1 MSKVEAEY
9 ILKPKF
15 HYIFWIVFFLY
26 QFISNAVQ
34 DPRYVFSFVSVLTY
48 VSFFFTVLVF
58 NFYATVLFF
67 EILKYKKLSR
77 IVNILI
83 FIVLILTSSAL
94 ALLNRGVIQP
104 IFLNNYNPINYTKY
118 LSFWLFQFI
127 YYFTM
132 GAGYFFVKEFVKEKI
147 TSTKLANEKTVIES
161 NLLRSQINPHFLFNT
176 LNVLYA
182 KSMVYSEELA
192 DKIQKLSEIMRYA
205 YLPKWLKDGSH
216 APVTEEIKHIGNI
229 IEIHE
234 FRLSNNQIFQFD
246 TQGTFTD
253 IYLPPLI
260 LVTLVENI
268 LKHGHLTAEYP
279 AFVALKHENDQFS
292 FFSKNKIKT
301 AKNHEEHSGVG
312 IENIR
317 LRLNRSFPDQFSFSS
332 VEADGFYYNQ
342 LTINLQKTK

>member
-9 ILKPKF
+9 ILNPKF

-34 DPRYVFSFVSVLTY
+34 DPRYAFSIISVLTY

-58 NFYATVLFF
+58 NFYATVFYF
-67 EILKYKKLSR
+67 EILKYRGFSR

-83 FIVLILTSSAL
+83 FIAFILTSTAL
-94 ALLNRGVIQP
+94 ALFNRGVIQP
-104 IFLNNYNPINYTKY
+104 VFLHNYNPINYTKY
-118 LSFWLFQFI
+118 LFFWLFQFI

-147 TSTKLANEKTVIES
+147 TSTKLASEKTVIES

-182 KSMVYSEELA
+182 KSMVYSEDLA

-216 APVTEEIKHIGNI
+216 APVTEEIKHINNI

-246 TQGTFTD
+246 IQGSFNE

-268 LKHGHLTAEYP
+268 LKHGHLTTEFP
-279 AFVALKHENDQFS
+279 AFVAIKYDNGQFS

-301 AKNHEEHSGVG
+301 AKNHEEHSGIG
-312 IENIR
+312 IENIT
-317 LRLNRSFPDQFSFSS
+317 LRLIRNFPGEFSFTNK
-332 VEADGFYYNQ
+332 EADGFYYNQ
-342 LTINLQKTK
+342 LTINLHK

>member
-15 HYIFWIVFFLY
+15 HYIFWTVFFLY
-26 QFISNAVQ
+26 QFVSNVVQ
-34 DPRYVFSFVSVLTY
+34 DPRYGFSILSVLTY
-48 VSFFFTVLVF
+48 ISFFITVLVF
-58 NFYATVLFF
+58 NFYATVYYF
-67 EILKYKKLSR
+67 EILKYKGYPR
-77 IVNILI
+77 IINILL
-83 FIVLILTSSAL
+83 FIALLLTSSAL
-94 ALLNRGVIQP
+94 ALFNRGVIQP
-104 IFLNNYNPINYTKY
+104 VFLNNYNPINYTKY
-118 LSFWLFQFI
+118 LFFWLFQFI

-132 GAGYFFVKEFVKEKI
+132 GVGYFFIKEFVKEKI
-147 TSTKLANEKTVIES
+147 ISAKLESEKTIVEA

-205 YLPKWLKDGSH
+205 YLPKWSTDGSH
-216 APVTEEIKHIGNI
+216 APINEEIKHIGNI

-234 FRLSNNQIFQFD
+234 FRLSNKNIFQFD
-246 TQGTFTD
+246 IKGSFHEL
-253 IYLPPLI
+253 YLPPLI

-268 LKHGHLTAEYP
+268 LKHGHLSSENP
-279 AFVALKHENDQFS
+279 AFVAIKYEKGQFS

-312 IENIR
+312 IENIK
-317 LRLNRSFPDQFSFSS
+317 LRLQKNYPDRFTFTCN
-332 VEADGFYYNQ
+332 EAGGFYYNQ
-342 LTINLQKTK
+342 LTIKLER